1 MRTMEDRSREESAML
16 RRFVVAL
23 TLVVAPLA
31 VVPASP
37 ASAIGFT
44 VNSNGDGG
52 DLLPG
57 NGTCATLTN
66 VCTLRAAVQ
75 EANALGGAD
84 VITVPAMTI
93 GLGSPLTFSSNVTVQ
108 GAGARTTILQAT
120 GGAHGMLVVPS
131 GVVTLRGFTV
141 TGATGIGALGIS
153 QSGGDLTIDGVRF
166 TGNVASTAGG
176 GYGPVYST
184 GGTMDLRNSEISGN
198 STTSTSTNGWGG
210 GLAVY
215 SATVTVTNTTITG
228 NTVAGPSSAVGG
240 GVWAGMDS
248 NVTITS
254 STIANNTV
262 TSPIRY
268 GAGIYQT
275 GSGTGSI
282 EVADSI
288 LAGPQG
294 APNCSA
300 VGKVPVFIAR
310 NLIDDTSCGTASA
323 TRTIGAAGLSALT
336 NNGGQ
341 TDTRIPA
348 APGPAI
354 NAASA
359 CATPTDQRGQ
369 ARPIGSACDLG
380 AAEVGADR
388 EASVAVSN
396 SNPSPGSDIVVTA
409 SVRNKGLDISTGTQV
424 VVTTAGASQILS
436 ATAPGG
442 GCSIAGDSATCAAGA
457 VVSGGTSQVVLSV
470 RMPSSGTVNVTA
482 TVNGDQPDPVGT
494 NNAASASAS
503 TGGVDASGVCS
514 AVRNGTKKANV
525 LRGTGAS
532 DRINGKG
539 GNDRINGKGGI
550 DCLDGGPGK
559 DRITGGAGRDRI
571 TAGAGNDRVFVK
583 DGATDRVNCGK
594 GRDRVIADPKDK
606 LTKCEIVRRP

>member
-1 MRTMEDRSREESAML
+1 MRTMEDLSREESAML

-37 ASAIGFT
+37 ASAAGFT
-44 VNSNGDGG
+44 VNSAGDGG

-108 GAGARTTILQAT
+108 GAGARATILQAT

-176 GYGPVYST
+176 GFGPVYST

-210 GLAVY
+210 GLAIY

-248 NVTITS
+248 NVTITA
-254 STIANNTV
+254 STIADNTV

-275 GSGTGSI
+275 GSGAGSI

-294 APNCSA
+294 ATNCSA
-300 VGKVPVFIAR
+300 VGKAPLFIAH
-310 NLIDDTSCGTASA
+310 NLIDDTSCGAASA
-323 TRTIGAAGLSALT
+323 TRIIGAAGLGVLG
-336 NNGGQ
+336 NNGGE

-354 NAASA
+354 NAAST

-369 ARPIGSACDLG
+369 ARPIGGSCDLG
-380 AAEVGADR
+380 AVEVGSDR

-396 SNPSPGSDIVVTA
+396 ATPSAGSDIVVTA
-409 SVRNKGLDISTGTQV
+409 SVRNKGLDVSTGTTV
-424 VVTTAGASQILS
+424 AVTVAGAQILS
-436 ATAPGG
+436 GTAPGG
-442 GCSIAGDSATCAAGA
+442 ACVVAGDTATCPAGTVA
-457 VVSGGTSQVVLSV
+457 SDATTQAVLSV
-470 RMPSSGTVNVTA
+470 RMPSTGAATMTA
-482 TVNGDQPDPVGT
+482 TVNGDQPDPVGA
-494 NNAASASAS
+494 NNSASASAS
-503 TGGVDASGVCS
+503 TGGVAAAGVCS
-514 AVRNGTKKANV
+514 AVRNGTNKANT
-525 LRGTGAS
+525 LRGTGIS

-559 DRITGGAGRDRI
+559 DRITGGAGPDRI
-571 TAGAGNDRVFVK
+571 TAGAGNDRIFAK
-583 DGATDRVNCGK
+583 DGTKDRINCGP
-594 GRDRVIADPKDK
+594 GRDRVIADKKDT
-606 LTKCEIVRRP
+606 LAKCEVVRRP